1 MHLGNAL
8 VEPVSQRMAELTA
21 GRYGNIAID
30 PQLKATGIQI
40 GGNQREFDVLSVG
53 TQEQIALLLR
63 LSIAEALG
71 TFVILDDQLTQSDPG
86 RMAWMRELLDRAA
99 EKIQIVVLTCH
110 PQDYVG
116 NGSGNERVVDLVGCV
131 RRNVAPGTG
140 VSASTVASA
149 KTDTDAKAST
159 RAQGDTDD
167 SVLTARVSDTNAASN
182 PRDPTAPDPASST
195 RRRRR
200 PAKEDPDSNLADA
213 LRRTIEGKD
222 GFDPKN

>member
-1 MHLGNAL
+1 
-8 VEPVSQRMAELTA
+8 VEPVSKRMADLTA

-40 GGNQREFDVLSVG
+40 GGNQRELDVLSVG

-99 EKIQIVVLTCH
+99 QRIQVVVLTCH
-110 PQDYVG
+110 PQDYAG
-116 NGSGNERVVDLVGCV
+116 NGSGDERVVDLVACV
-131 RRNVAPGTG
+131 RRNVAPGSG
-140 VSASTVASA
+140 ASTRTGASA
-149 KTDTDAKAST
+149 KTDTDAIART
-159 RAQGDTDD
+159 PAQAGTDD
-167 SVLTARVSDTNAASN
+167 SVPTARVCDTNAASN
-182 PRDPTAPDPASST
+182 PSDPTAPDPASV

-200 PAKEDPDSNLADA
+200 LAKEDPDSDLADA
-213 LRRTIEGKD
+213 LRRTIERKH

>member
-1 MHLGNAL
+1 MVEIATFACVSPGSISQARLRSIAL
-8 VEPVSQRMAELTA
+8 
-21 GRYGNIAID
+21 D

-40 GGNQREFDVLSVG
+40 GGNQRDFDVLSVG

-71 TFVILDDQLTQSDPG
+71 TFVILDDQLTQSDTG

-99 EKIQIVVLTCH
+99 ERIQIVVLTCH

-116 NGSGNERVVDLVGCV
+116 NDSGKERVVDLVGCV
-131 RRNVAPGTG
+131 RRNVAPGS
-140 VSASTVASA
+140 SASARTSASA

-167 SVLTARVSDTNAASN
+167 SVPTASVSATNAASTL
-182 PRDPTAPDPASST
+182 REPTAPDPAAST

-200 PAKEDPDSNLADA
+200 PAKEDPDADLADA
-213 LRRTIEGKD
+213 LRRTIER
-222 GFDPKN
+222 